1 MKLAYLAFDDM
12 ITVPGGRRL
21 GEDSIGD
28 ACESTFRAADGWDLR
43 QTSEG
48 VFTLRSECM
57 LDAMTVGG
65 HGYRYIPEPPEMRVV
80 SVDGPSALTFDPPQP
95 PITVREPTPAE
106 HEARERAS
114 SKGKRR

>member
-43 QTSEG
+43 MLERG
-48 VFTLRSECM
+48 VFTLRSDCM
-57 LDAMTVGG
+57 TEALTVGG
-65 HGYRYIPEPPEMRVV
+65 HGYRYVAELTRYVAEAPDMRVV
-80 SVDGPSALTFDPPQP
+80 SVDGPSVLTFDTPP
-95 PITVREPTPAE
+95 
-106 HEARERAS
+106 
-114 SKGKRR
+114 KGKKR